1 MDNLLFEECEPLIKS
16 IANKFYGIDKEDLM
30 QAGKVGLLNAY
41 KHYNKSSNTK
51 FSTFA
56 YTYIFGEMYNLSINS
71 KVIKNNKDTL
81 KLVKKL
87 EKTKNYLTQKLNK
100 IPTLKD
106 ISTYLNID
114 ELTIN
119 NAYLSVNAILSID
132 NDDDNSIINE
142 IYIREDNDLKLDIK
156 NSINTLDKEERDV
169 IKYRYYNDLTQSEVA
184 KILNMSQVSVSRCE
198 KKTLQK
204 LKNVLT
210 C

>member
-1 MDNLLFEECEPLIKS
+1 MDELFKSCDKLIYS
-16 IANKFYGIDKEDLM
+16 IASKFYNVEKEDLI
-30 QAGKVGLLNAY
+30 QAGQIGLINAY
-41 KHYNKSSNTK
+41 NHYDKNSKTK

-71 KVIKNNKDTL
+71 KIIKNNKDTL

-87 EKTKNYLTQKLNK
+87 EKAKNYLTQKLNK

-106 ISTYLNID
+106 LSDYLNID
-114 ELTIN
+114 EFIIS

-132 NDDDNSIINE
+132 SDEDNSIINE
-142 IYIREDNDLKLDIK
+142 MYVSDDNDLKLDIK
-156 NSINTLDKEERDV
+156 NSINTLDKEEKDV
-169 IKYRYYNDLTQSEVA
+169 IRYRYYNDLTQSEVA

-204 LKNVLT
+204 LKKVLT